1 MKRKSIIIRYLA
13 GLVLVFVFTSCA
25 KLPIVNSQWHES
37 VMNGE
42 REFNYYDSKSKI
54 LYRVS
59 NDSTHLYV
67 SFEAD
72 DQVVKRNILL
82 SGAKIYVDT
91 NLKKKGTA
99 YLQYPL
105 MDKKKMQQSPKDR
118 QGGRNPGG
126 SDREQGQGAIN
137 PEIEM
142 PLRAVFVTG
151 GEQYLFDSRIE
162 ETDFETAIVNDK
174 QGVLYYLVG
183 IPLDRI
189 LSDGANYTREFA
201 VGINIESPSM
211 PAQQR
216 PAQGGGMRGGSQG
229 GGMSGGERP
238 EQGGQQRGNM
248 STSGSPVKIWFKTSL
263 FYPE

>member
-1 MKRKSIIIRYLA
+1 MKRRSIISRLLA
-13 GLVLVFVFTSCA
+13 ALILVCVFTSCA

-37 VMNGE
+37 VMEGK
-42 REFNYYDSKSKI
+42 RDFNYYDTKSKI

-67 SFEAD
+67 SFETD
-72 DQVVKRNILL
+72 NQVVKRNIFM
-82 SGAKIYVDT
+82 SGAEIYVDT

-105 MDKKKMQQSPKDR
+105 MDKEKMQQSPKDR

-126 SDREQGQGAIN
+126 SDRDQSQAFIKPGM
-137 PEIEM
+137 EM

-151 GEQYLFDSRIE
+151 DEQYLFDGRIE
-162 ETDFETAIVNDK
+162 ETDFETAIINDS

-183 IPLDRI
+183 IPLDR
-189 LSDGANYTREFA
+189 LLPGGAGYTREFA

-211 PAQQR
+211 PTQQR
-216 PAQGGGMRGGSQG
+216 PSQGSGMRGGSQG
-229 GGMSGGERP
+229 SGMPGGERP
-238 EQGGQQRGNM
+238 QQGGQQRGNM
-248 STSGSPVKIWFKTSL
+248 PTTDSSVKIWFKTAL
-263 FYPE
+263 FNHE